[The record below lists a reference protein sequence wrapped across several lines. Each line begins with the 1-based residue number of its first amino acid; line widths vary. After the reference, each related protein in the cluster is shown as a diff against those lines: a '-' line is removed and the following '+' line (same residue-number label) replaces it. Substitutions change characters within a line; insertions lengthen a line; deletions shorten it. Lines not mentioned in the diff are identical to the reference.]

1 MSGKLHHQ
9 IFLLNKEDKM
19 KNIIYLSTL
28 TLSLLLIACGSSEEQ
43 NNLADK
49 GAIPVKVISLEKQN
63 IQRSISAS
71 GQFTTDDE
79 TYLSF
84 KTGGIINKIYIKEGD
99 AISKGQLLATLNMN
113 EIEAMFQ
120 QAKSGYDKAL
130 RDYNRVSNL
139 YRDSVATLEQFQN
152 SKTAL
157 DVAEKQLSIAEFN
170 RNYSEIRALENGFVL
185 KKFVNEGQLVETG
198 APVLQTNGAGKGKW
212 LLKVGVSDK
221 EWAAIKLNDKTEVE
235 IDAYPGEKYSAF
247 VYRKSEGVDPYS
259 GTLSVDLKLS
269 TTPKI
274 TSGLFGKAMIMLNQK
289 LSTWLIP
296 FEAILDGDGN
306 SGYVFITN
314 DNSTVK
320 KVRVVI
326 ADIEKDNVL
335 VSSGLEDAKSLIV
348 SGSAYLNDNSKIKI
362 VE

>member
-1 MSGKLHHQ
+1 
-9 IFLLNKEDKM
+9 M
-19 KNIIYLSTL
+19 KNLFYLFVL
-28 TLSLLLIACGSSEEQ
+28 ALPLFLIACGSSEDE

-49 GAIPVKVISLEKQN
+49 EIIPVKIIALEKLDV
-63 IQRSISAS
+63 QRSVAAS

-84 KTGGIINKIYIKEGD
+84 KTGGMISRIYVKEGD
-99 AISKGQLLATLNMN
+99 AIRKGQLLAELDLG
-113 EIEAMFQ
+113 EIEAMVQ

-139 YRDSVATLEQFQN
+139 HKDSVATLEQLQN
-152 SKTAL
+152 TETAL
-157 DVAEKQLSIAEFN
+157 NVAKTQLSVAEFN
-170 RNYSEIRALENGFVL
+170 LNYSRINALEDGFVL
-185 KKFVNEGQLVETG
+185 KKFVNEGQLVASGT
-198 APVLQTNGAGKGKW
+198 PVLQTNGAGKGRW

-221 EWAAIKLNDKTEVE
+221 EWAAIRLNDKAEVE

-247 VYRKSEGVDPYS
+247 VYEKSEGVDPYS
-259 GTLSVDLKLS
+259 GTLSVNLKLNS
-269 TTPKI
+269 SAKSKI
-274 TSGLFGKAMIMLNQK
+274 TSGLFGKARILLNQK

-320 KVRVVI
+320 KVKVVI

-335 VSSGLEDAKSLIV
+335 VSAGLEDAKSLIV